1 MSAGTLSRAGE
12 APLYRQLTDILRQRI
27 DAGANNHLPSER
39 HLSAS
44 FGVSRI
50 TVRKALDG
58 LDAEGL
64 ITRRQGAGTVVKRQ
78 A

>member
-1 MSAGTLSRAGE
+1 MEKLFKGE
-12 APLYRQLTDILRQRI
+12 RPLYRQLTDILRYRI
-27 DAGANNHLPSER
+27 HTGAADLPSER
-39 HLSAS
+39 GMSAS

-64 ITRRQGAGTVVKRQ
+64 IIRRQGAGTVVKR
-78 A
+78 